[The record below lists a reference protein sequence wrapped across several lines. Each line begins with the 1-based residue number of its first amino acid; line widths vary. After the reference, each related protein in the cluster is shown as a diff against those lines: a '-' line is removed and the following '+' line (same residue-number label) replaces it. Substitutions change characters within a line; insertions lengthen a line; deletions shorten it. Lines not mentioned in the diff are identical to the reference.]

1 MDFNENY
8 FLCRSTLS
16 LSLSLSLPEMPDRA
30 AGLLERQKD
39 RQKPREREK
48 ILIAALIQLCYMQVN
63 KCIFVCI
70 RDIFLETPQSI
81 GFLSLLFINN
91 C

>member
-1 MDFNENY
+1 MRTIF
-8 FLCRSTLS
+8 FAVALF

-48 ILIAALIQLCYMQVN
+48 ILIAALTQLCYMQVN
-63 KCIFVCI
+63 KC
-70 RDIFLETPQSI
+70 RGAKNS
-81 GFLSLLFINN
+81 
-91 C
+91 

>member
-16 LSLSLSLPEMPDRA
+16 LSLSLSLSARN

-48 ILIAALIQLCYMQVN
+48 ILIAALIQLCYMQEKKNVGEL
-63 KCIFVCI
+63 KIL
-70 RDIFLETPQSI
+70 DIFLETPQSI